1 MQQLVPAVTWSFMRE
16 SRLVSNHRI
25 KHELDVRLIYPSV
38 SEGVPFKDSKND
50 IL

>member
-1 MQQLVPAVTWSFMRE
+1 
-16 SRLVSNHRI
+16 
-25 KHELDVRLIYPSV
+25 LDVRLIYPSV